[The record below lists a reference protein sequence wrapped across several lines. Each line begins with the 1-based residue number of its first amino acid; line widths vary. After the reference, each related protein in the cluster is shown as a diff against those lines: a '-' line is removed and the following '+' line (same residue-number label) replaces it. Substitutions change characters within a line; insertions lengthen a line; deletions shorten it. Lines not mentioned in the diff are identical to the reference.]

1 MRLRLRQ
8 RLRPPAT
15 AVVIPVPEAASVV
28 GAGEPGM
35 PPHVTLLWPFARRL
49 RAGHRRGLDAIA
61 GTHAPFAFTL
71 ARVGTFP
78 GVVYLAPE
86 PAAPF
91 VDLVDAITR
100 TWPRHQPYGGAYA
113 EVIPHLTVPD
123 GDPAPLEAVL
133 PIRCHARE
141 ILVLS
146 PAGDGWCEIYRVP
159 LRGSAAST
167 SA

>member
-49 RAGHRRGLDAIA
+49 RAGHRLGLDAIA
-61 GTHAPFAFTL
+61 ATHPPFTFTL

-86 PAAPF
+86 PAPPF
-91 VDLVDAITR
+91 VDLVEAITG
-100 TWPRHQPYGGAYA
+100 TWPRHQAYGGAYA
-113 EVIPHLTVPD
+113 EVIPHLTVPN
-123 GDPAPLEAVL
+123 GDPAQLEAML

-146 PAGDGWCEIYRVP
+146 PADGGWREIYRVP
-159 LRGSAAST
+159 LAAST